1 MLTLIYPP
9 SPVKRVQAE
18 HYINFRGNRLFF
30 DFYVPEINTLFECQ
44 GEQHFKM
51 VRFFQADKEA
61 FVGQKK
67 RDNLKL
73 EYIQKENKYLVYIN
87 YNDDVTASLILNRI
101 KEAMSSEL
109 HCAGLTN

>member
-1 MLTLIYPP
+1 
-9 SPVKRVQAE
+9 VKRVQSE
-18 HYINFRGNRLFF
+18 YYVNFRGNRLFF

-51 VRFFQADKEA
+51 VRFFQEDKEA
-61 FVGQKK
+61 FLNQKK

-87 YNDDVTASLILNRI
+87 YDDDITASLILSRI
-101 KEAMSSEL
+101 REATRNEFNCS
-109 HCAGLTN
+109 GLTSR